1 MFRLN
6 TELYGIYSN
15 RSNINYR
22 YKGKL
27 YFFIGITLNKH
38 IIQINQ
44 LLKKRAFINKITV
57 YQNKKEE
64 RNIQITF

>member
-6 TELYGIYSN
+6 TELYCIYSKA
-15 RSNINYR
+15 SNINYR
-22 YKGKL
+22 YKVKL
-27 YFFIGITLNKH
+27 YFFIEVTLSKH

-57 YQNKKEE
+57 HYNKKEE
-64 RNIQITF
+64 RNIQINF